1 MFQGLKI
8 FWGEQMHF
16 YKLTTD
22 KKHKKEQ
29 NVCYCKF
36 YQSMINPDIIYL
48 SLPNFHTKQYKTLLW
63 LHSFILAIDSSQLS
77 ISLI

>member
-29 NVCYCKF
+29 MYAIVNFINQWSIQILFIYRCPISI
-36 YQSMINPDIIYL
+36 QSI
-48 SLPNFHTKQYKTLLW
+48 KTLLW
-63 LHSFILAIDSSQLS
+63 LHSFILAIDSSELS

>member
-36 YQSMINPDIIYL
+36 YQSMINPDLFTYRCPISIQ
-48 SLPNFHTKQYKTLLW
+48 SIKTLLW
-63 LHSFILAIDSSQLS
+63 LHSFILAIDSSELS

>member
-48 SLPNFHTKQYKTLLW
+48 SLPNFHTQ
-63 LHSFILAIDSSQLS
+63 H
-77 ISLI
+77 